1 MAHESDLYSRDNV
14 LYESLQ
20 VEGGLTGQESSKPS
34 QPESN
39 VWVEGMV
46 SNSCFSHPLQIT
58 QVGFDPRF
66 WTQQQ

>member
-1 MAHESDLYSRDNV
+1 V

-39 VWVEGMV
+39 VWV
-46 SNSCFSHPLQIT
+46 
-58 QVGFDPRF
+58 GFLSF
-66 WTQQQ
+66 

>member
-1 MAHESDLYSRDNV
+1 V

-39 VWVEGMV
+39 VWLVFFHF
-46 SNSCFSHPLQIT
+46 NCFGLQWGGGH
-58 QVGFDPRF
+58 GF
-66 WTQQQ
+66 Q